1 MFNNF
6 SNNIYVFLRTML
18 ITLIIILL
26 YLRIREVISI
36 IKKKRNKLRYIE
48 DLKIGRLTKKDLH
61 KYTPY
66 EFENWCAEFLGLLGF
81 TEIEVTPSEN
91 DGGKD
96 ICCRKGIE
104 KYFVECKRYGCS
116 KNSQFKIDIEI
127 IRKLIG
133 AMKGENISKGII
145 ITTGYATNEA
155 MDYVRTL
162 PENCK
167 VDIIEGDELANKYN
181 AIRNLI

>member
-1 MFNNF
+1 MFNDF
-6 SNNIYVFLRTML
+6 SNNAYVFLRTML

-26 YLRIREVISI
+26 YLRVREIISL
-36 IKKKRNKLRYIE
+36 IKKKRNKQEYIE

-66 EFENWCAEFLGLLGF
+66 EFENWCGEFLELMGF
-81 TEIEVTPSEN
+81 TEIEVTPSGN

-96 ICCRKGIE
+96 ICCRKGTE

-116 KNSQFKIDIEI
+116 KNSQLKIDIEI

-145 ITTGYATNEA
+145 ITTGYAANEA
-155 MDYVRTL
+155 KDYVRTL
-162 PENCK
+162 PDNCK
-167 VDIIEGDELANKYN
+167 VSIIDGDELAYQYN
-181 AIRNLI
+181 VIRDLI